1 MKKVTVKFI
10 GVQHYLVKDNA
21 SQQDIKQ
28 LFERDCEVLPH
39 KWQKNIEPVM
49 FAKYDQKSE
58 EE

>member
-21 SQQDIKQ
+21 DQEQIKQ
-28 LFERDCEVLPH
+28 LFERDCEVLPD
-39 KWQKNIEPVM
+39 KWRKNIEPIM
-49 FAKYDQKSE
+49 FAKFDEKKE